1 MDDENFRILKQL
13 ESQNQRKENTRMIQ
27 GVHNYDVLS
36 NPDIVDSFIYVP
48 YILRTNDK

>member
-1 MDDENFRILKQL
+1 
-13 ESQNQRKENTRMIQ
+13 MIQ